1 MSQNQERPI
10 KLSVHESSDPS
21 VISRNLETEPSSNL
35 NDLND
40 ASHDDENVDVPTPG
54 LTDTQSEDDIIDS
67 PITIANLS
75 AG

>member
-1 MSQNQERPI
+1 MAQDKNPPI

-21 VISRNLETEPSSNL
+21 LISPNADIEPSSNL

-40 ASHDDENVDVPTPG
+40 SSHDDENVDIPTPA
-54 LTDTQSEDDIIDS
+54 LDDADQDKHTVS
-67 PITIANLS
+67 QTTIANIS

>member
-1 MSQNQERPI
+1 MSQNQDRPI

-21 VISRNLETEPSSNL
+21 VISHNLETEPSSNL

-54 LTDTQSEDDIIDS
+54 LTDTESDEQIVSQT
-67 PITIANLS
+67 TIANLS

>member
-1 MSQNQERPI
+1 MSQNQDRPI

-21 VISRNLETEPSSNL
+21 IISRNPETEPSSNL

-54 LTDTQSEDDIIDS
+54 LTDTRSDEDIIDS